1 MTESLAA
8 HSQYAATAGW
18 SLTRL
23 MFPATHPQSS
33 VVFRFCVGGR
43 GLPGLPRKSTIACA
57 SRSTPT
63 LISTPMPA
71 AAAASRLSRRVAVC
85 GLKSI
90 SSAPATPCLGQC
102 ARTHGAYGVNACSE
116 RSHIHLGR
124 VRVGEAASILCS
136 CIRRY
141 EQGRGTH
148 VSSERVALPPPL
160 GDERALPELPNLVHV
175 HRLPRGDAGDWRQ
188 ADALVCVTASKPS
201 LRCESPAVNEQSL
214 GLVVDAPCRRR
225 DYITAGGR
233 T

>member
-90 SSAPATPCLGQC
+90 SSVPATPCLGQC

-136 CIRRY
+136 CI
-141 EQGRGTH
+141 
-148 VSSERVALPPPL
+148 L
-160 GDERALPELPNLVHV
+160 
-175 HRLPRGDAGDWRQ
+175 
-188 ADALVCVTASKPS
+188 
-201 LRCESPAVNEQSL
+201 SL
-214 GLVVDAPCRRR
+214 GTSKGAVLTYRVNVWPCRPHSVMRELCPSFR
-225 DYITAGGR
+225 ISFMCIVCPVATRVIGGR
-233 T
+233 PTLSCA